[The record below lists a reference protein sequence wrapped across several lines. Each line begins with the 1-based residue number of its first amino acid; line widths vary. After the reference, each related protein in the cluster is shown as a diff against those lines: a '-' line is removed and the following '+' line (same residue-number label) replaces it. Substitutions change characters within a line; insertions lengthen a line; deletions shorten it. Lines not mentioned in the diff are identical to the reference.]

1 MGKKDIKIPKSVK
14 KRFKITK
21 NGKVLRR
28 STHSRHL
35 KANKTSKRK
44 RRQSRM
50 KKVEG
55 RMAKKIKKVLGE
67 K

>member
-1 MGKKDIKIPKSVK
+1 MPKQKTRKSVA

-28 STHSRHL
+28 KAFRGHL
-35 KANKTSKRK
+35 NEKTSGSK
-44 RRQSRM
+44 RRARRRI
-50 KKVEG
+50 VETDST
-55 RMAKKIKKVLGE
+55 RAKKIRKVMG

>member
-1 MGKKDIKIPKSVK
+1 MKVKQKTKKSIT

-28 STHSRHL
+28 KAFRGHL
-35 KANKTSKRK
+35 NEKQSSKK
-44 RRQSRM
+44 RRKLRRT
-50 KKVEG
+50 VATDPV
-55 RMAKKIKKVLGE
+55 RAKKIKKVLG